1 MAKRKVQNR
10 TESRPDVS
18 DFNPFSDETTNAS
31 GAIQRIIEKV
41 QSYSHQ
47 EFDTPEYIS
56 EDIINKRLTDGEDIF
71 GRAGY
76 PAVKYIELDETFPS
90 HVVDNQDKFKH
101 LIRNNV

>member
-41 QSYSHQ
+41 
-47 EFDTPEYIS
+47 S
-56 EDIINKRLTDGEDIF
+56 EKTDKIT
-71 GRAGY
+71 GRAEKDSATG
-76 PAVKYIELDETFPS
+76 AEGSIRAIKDLNDWYIEIKTADGWIRSDSSTAS
-90 HVVDNQDKFKH
+90 GFK
-101 LIRNNV
+101 LKK

>member
-41 QSYSHQ
+41 
-47 EFDTPEYIS
+47 S
-56 EDIINKRLTDGEDIF
+56 EKTDKAT
-71 GRAGY
+71 GRAERGSETGIGGSIR
-76 PAVKYIELDETFPS
+76 AIKDKSDWYIEIKTADGWIRSDSSTAS
-90 HVVDNQDKFKH
+90 GFK
-101 LIRNNV
+101 LKK